1 MNGKWITDPAYDG
14 GVNFYFEV
22 RKEFTLFPVPET
34 VMINIT
40 ADTRYRLFA
49 DGVFV
54 ASGPVRNSD
63 SIQYYDRLAV
73 HFNPRTE
80 KHEIRIE
87 VYSCGKQNF
96 TFHSVCAAV
105 KAEFEGIFA
114 TGPDW
119 DSRVL
124 NSWRR
129 KVDHFTTQLGFME
142 WRDDLLPESEW
153 RKAVTPENPPRKELR
168 ENRLPPL
175 AEQIFLPADISAPLT
190 ADGTGCDDPFHLGR
204 FLQDEPALP
213 LPPDRIEA
221 PASLMTPDGHC
232 VIRPGS
238 GVRLL
243 FDFSHEVSGAFEL
256 ELDAPAGTTADVTY
270 GEEIVKD
277 RICSA
282 FERATYHFT
291 DHYRLKAGHSR
302 IGTKFVDRGFRIVQ
316 VVLRNFQSPVTI
328 RSVHGIDRRRPEPL
342 RAAFHSS
349 DELLN
354 RIWEVCVETISACA
368 SDTFTDCPW
377 RERGFWVNDLL
388 VNNLVNLTCF
398 GGREI
403 HPHCY
408 ELAFSQVCGNGM
420 IPAICPQPKREKD
433 PYMLVFPATNLFMM
447 LVLDD
452 YRLYTGDDATVKKY
466 LPDME
471 RILDSLWRMADDDGI
486 LLTDP
491 DVPMWHFYDWSF
503 ELNNLSLF
511 AQKESMLSSLFIIAA
526 KTFARTAAGL
536 AYAFDAAEQERRWKK
551 TAAGLKKVFFD
562 PAKKRL
568 VDQAFDGV
576 KNQTVTVMTQLAHAL
591 WLLTGEVPA
600 ADRDA
605 VIAALT
611 DPDCL
616 IPEYYLHYF
625 WFKAARIAGLEAESL
640 RRIRHY
646 WGRCMAAG
654 SPTLYEAGIHKFG
667 KEAMHGTGSL
677 CHAFGT
683 IPLNVLQSMVLGVEP
698 LEPGFRLFRFDP
710 NRFDLKFASGRIPAP
725 SGNIRVKINET
736 ETVIEIPAGCTG
748 ILPNGR
754 KLEPGTHRLRLTDV
768 GNRADT
774 AMRLQKVI

>member
-34 VMINIT
+34 VMVDIT

-49 DGVFV
+49 DGVFI
-54 ASGPVRNSD
+54 ASGPVRNSN
-63 SIQYYDRLAV
+63 SIQYFDRLAV
-73 HFNPRTE
+73 HFDPRTE
-80 KHEIRIE
+80 KHELRIL
-87 VYSCGKQNF
+87 VYSAVEQNF
-96 TFHSVCAAV
+96 TFHSTAAGV
-105 KAEFEGIFA
+105 MAEAEGLFS
-114 TGPDW
+114 TDESW
-119 DSRVL
+119 ESRPL
-124 NSWRR
+124 PAWRR
-129 KVDHFTTQLGFME
+129 EVDHYTFQLGFME
-142 WRDDLLPESEW
+142 WRDDTREPGEW
-153 RKAVTPENPPRKELR
+153 RSAVTLENPPDKKLL

-175 AEQIFLPADISAPLT
+175 RETYYLPADIPAPMSADP
-190 ADGTGCDDPFHLGR
+190 AGTDDPFRLGR

-213 LPPDRIEA
+213 LPPERIEA
-221 PASLMTPDGHC
+221 LASLMTPDGHC

-291 DHYRLKAGHSR
+291 DHYRLKAGRSR

-316 VVLRNFQSPVTI
+316 VVLRNFESPVTI

-368 SDTFTDCPW
+368 SDAFTDCPW

-398 GGREI
+398 GSREI

-433 PYMLVFPATNLFMM
+433 PYIHVFPATNLFMM

-471 RILDSLWRMADDDGI
+471 RILDSLWRMADDNGI

-503 ELNNLSLF
+503 ELNGLSLF

-526 KTFARTAAGL
+526 KTFARTAAEL
-536 AYAFDAAEQERRWKK
+536 AYVFDAAEMERRWEK
-551 TAAGLKKVFFD
+551 TAIGLKKVFFD
-562 PAKKRL
+562 PEKKRL
-568 VDQAFDGV
+568 IDQAFNGV
-576 KNQTVTVMTQLAHAL
+576 KNQTVSVCTQLAHAL

-600 ADRDA
+600 SDQEA
-605 VIAALT
+605 VVAALT

-625 WFKAARIAGLEAESL
+625 WFKAARITGLEAESL

-683 IPLNVLQSMVLGVEP
+683 IPLNVLQTMILGVEP
-698 LEPGFRLFRFDP
+698 LEPGFRLFRFAP
-710 NRFDLKFASGRIPAP
+710 KLFDQEFVSGRIPAP
-725 SGNIRVKINET
+725 SGNIRVKIRKT
-736 ETVIEIPAGCTG
+736 EAEIEIPAGCTG
-748 ILPNGR
+748 LLPDGR
-754 KLEPGTHRLRLTDV
+754 KLEPGKHCFRLTDV
-768 GNRADT
+768 QN
-774 AMRLQKVI
+774 

>member
-1 MNGKWITDPAYDG
+1 MNAKWITDPDFDG
-14 GVNFYFEV
+14 KTNFYFEV
-22 RKEFTLFPVPET
+22 RKEFTLFPVPEQI
-34 VMINIT
+34 MISIT

-49 DGVFV
+49 DGVFI
-54 ASGPVRNSD
+54 ASGPVRNSN
-63 SIQYYDRLAV
+63 SIQYFDRVAAR
-73 HFNPRTE
+73 FNTE
-80 KHEIRIE
+80 TDKHELRIW
-87 VYSCGKQNF
+87 VYSAVEQNF
-96 TFHSVCAAV
+96 TFHSTAAGV
-105 KAEFEGIFA
+105 MAEAEGLFS
-114 TGPDW
+114 TDESW
-119 DSRVL
+119 ESRPL
-124 NSWRR
+124 PAWRR
-129 KVDHFTTQLGFME
+129 EVDHYTFQLGFME
-142 WRDDLLPESEW
+142 WRDDTREPGEW
-153 RKAVTPENPPRKELR
+153 RSAVTLENPPDKKLL

-175 AEQIFLPADISAPLT
+175 RETYYLPADIPAPMSADP
-190 ADGTGCDDPFHLGR
+190 AGTDDPFRLGR
-204 FLQDEPALP
+204 FLQDEPMKPFPA
-213 LPPDRIEA
+213 DRITGT
-221 PASLMTPDGHC
+221 ASLMTPDGHC

-270 GEEIVKD
+270 GEETVNG

-291 DHYRLKAGHSR
+291 DHYRLKAGRSQ
-302 IGTKFVDRGFRIVQ
+302 IGTRFVDRGFRIVQ

-420 IPAICPQPKREKD
+420 IPAICPQPKREKE

-447 LVLDD
+447 LILDD

-466 LPDME
+466 LPDLE
-471 RILDSLWRMADDDGI
+471 RILHSLWRMADDDGI

-503 ELNNLSLF
+503 ELNDLSLF

-526 KTFARTAAGL
+526 KTFTRTAAELG
-536 AYAFDAAEQERRWKK
+536 YAFDAAELERRWQK

-568 VDQAFDGV
+568 IDQAFDGV
-576 KNQTVTVMTQLAHAL
+576 KNQTVSVCTQLAHAL

-625 WFKAARIAGLEAESL
+625 WFKAARIAGLEEESL

-667 KEAMHGTGSL
+667 KDAMHGNGSL

-698 LEPGFRLFRFDP
+698 LDPGFRLFRFDP
-710 NRFDLKFASGRIPAP
+710 HLFDLDFARGRIPAP
-725 SGNIRVKINET
+725 TGNIKVEVNRET
-736 ETVIEIPAGCTG
+736 AEITVPQGCTA
-748 ILPNGR
+748 ILPDGR
-754 KLEPGTHRLRLTDV
+754 KLQA
-768 GNRADT
+768 GNHSIQR
-774 AMRLQKVI
+774 K

>member
-1 MNGKWITDPAYDG
+1 MNAKWITDPDFDG
-14 GVNFYFEV
+14 KTNFYFEV
-22 RKEFTLFPVPET
+22 RKEFTLFPVPEQIM
-34 VMINIT
+34 VNIT
-40 ADTRYRLFA
+40 ADTRYRMFA
-49 DGVFV
+49 DGEFI
-54 ASGPVRNSD
+54 ASGPVRNSN

-73 HFNPRTE
+73 HFDPRTE
-80 KHEIRIE
+80 KHELRIL
-87 VYSCGKQNF
+87 VYSAVEQNF
-96 TFHSVCAAV
+96 TSHSTTAGVM
-105 KAEFEGIFA
+105 AEAEDIFS
-114 TGPDW
+114 TDESW
-119 DSRVL
+119 ESRPL
-124 NSWRR
+124 PAWRR
-129 KVDHFTTQLGFME
+129 EVDHYTFQLGFME
-142 WRDDLLPESEW
+142 WRDDTREPGEW
-153 RKAVTPENPPRKELR
+153 RSAVTLENPPDKKLL

-175 AEQIFLPADISAPLT
+175 RETYYLPADIPAPMSADP
-190 ADGTGCDDPFHLGR
+190 AGTDDPFRLGR
-204 FLQDEPALP
+204 FLQDEPMKPFPA
-213 LPPDRIEA
+213 DRITGT
-221 PASLMTPDGHC
+221 ASLMTPDGHC
-232 VIRPGS
+232 VIQPGS

-270 GEEIVKD
+270 GEEAVKD

-291 DHYRLKAGHSR
+291 DHYRLKAGRSK
-302 IGTKFVDRGFRIVQ
+302 IGTRFVDRGFRIVQ

-328 RSVHGIDRRRPEPL
+328 RRVHGIDRRRPEPL

-354 RIWEVCVETISACA
+354 RIWDVCAETISACA
-368 SDTFTDCPW
+368 SDAFTDCPW

-420 IPAICPQPKREKD
+420 IPAVCPLPAREKN
-433 PYMLVFPATNLFMM
+433 PYMLVFPATNLFMT

-466 LPDME
+466 LPDLE
-471 RILDSLWRMADDDGI
+471 RILDSLWRMADENGI

-491 DVPMWHFYDWSF
+491 NVPMWHFYDWSF
-503 ELNNLSLF
+503 ELNDLSLF

-526 KTFARTAAGL
+526 KTFARTAAELG
-536 AYAFDAAEQERRWKK
+536 YAFDAAELEQRWKK

-562 PAKKRL
+562 PIRKRL
-568 VDQAFDGV
+568 VDQAFSGV
-576 KNQTVTVMTQLAHAL
+576 KNRTVSVTTQLAHAL
-591 WLLTGEVPA
+591 WLLTGEVPS

-605 VIAALT
+605 VMAALT

-625 WFKAARIAGLEAESL
+625 WFKAARIAGLEEESL
-640 RRIRHY
+640 CRIRHY

-667 KEAMHGTGSL
+667 KDAMHGTGSL

-683 IPLNVLQSMVLGVEP
+683 IPVNVLQTMILGVEP

-710 NRFDLKFASGRIPAP
+710 NLFDLDFARGRIPAP
-725 SGNIRVKINET
+725 TGNIKVEVNKET
-736 ETVIEIPAGCTG
+736 AEITVPQGCTA
-748 ILPNGR
+748 ILPDSR
-754 KLEPGTHRLRLTDV
+754 KLQA
-768 GNRADT
+768 GNHSIQR
-774 AMRLQKVI
+774 K